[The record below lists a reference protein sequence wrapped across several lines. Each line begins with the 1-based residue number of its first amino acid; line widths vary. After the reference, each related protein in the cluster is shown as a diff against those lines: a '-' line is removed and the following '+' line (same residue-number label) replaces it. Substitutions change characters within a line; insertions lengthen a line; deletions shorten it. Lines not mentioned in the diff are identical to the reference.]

1 MVKMKP
7 ASIRYS
13 LIAFMLSVIA
23 MPAYAQQTDW
33 IDGNR
38 LVLQTLDK
46 VTARIQTVDAVIG
59 EPVRFGTLEITP
71 HYCAFRPPELPP
83 DHSAFLE
90 IKGIALNAG
99 RSESQKDT
107 SQNSIKDI
115 ASDSLNPAQTV
126 FSGWMFASSPA
137 LSGLEHAV
145 YDVTLLNCSK

>member
-1 MVKMKP
+1 MKP

-13 LIAFMLSVIA
+13 LIAFLLSVIA

-90 IKGIALNAG
+90 IKDIALNAG

>member
-13 LIAFMLSVIA
+13 LVAFMLSAIA

-33 IDGNR
+33 IDGSQ

-90 IKGIALNAG
+90 IKDIALNAG
-99 RSESQKDT
+99 RSESQKGMT
-107 SQNSIKDI
+107 QNSIKDI

>member
-13 LIAFMLSVIA
+13 LIAFLLSVIA

-90 IKGIALNAG
+90 IKDIALNAG

>member
-1 MVKMKP
+1 MKP

-13 LIAFMLSVIA
+13 LIAFLLSVIA

-33 IDGNR
+33 IDGSR

-90 IKGIALNAG
+90 IKDIALNAG
-99 RSESQKDT
+99 RSESLKDT

>member
-1 MVKMKP
+1 MKP

-13 LIAFMLSVIA
+13 LIAFLLSVIA

-90 IKGIALNAG
+90 IKDIALNAG

-107 SQNSIKDI
+107 SQNSIRDI

>member
-1 MVKMKP
+1 MKP

-13 LIAFMLSVIA
+13 LIAFLLSVIA

-59 EPVRFGTLEITP
+59 EPVRFGTLEIIP

-90 IKGIALNAG
+90 IKDIALNAG

>member
-13 LIAFMLSVIA
+13 LVAFMLSAIT

-33 IDGNR
+33 IDGSQ

-83 DHSAFLE
+83 DHSSGASC
-90 IKGIALNAG
+90 K
-99 RSESQKDT
+99 SE
-107 SQNSIKDI
+107 
-115 ASDSLNPAQTV
+115 
-126 FSGWMFASSPA
+126 
-137 LSGLEHAV
+137 
-145 YDVTLLNCSK
+145 

>member
-1 MVKMKP
+1 
-7 ASIRYS
+7 
-13 LIAFMLSVIA
+13 MLSVIA

-90 IKGIALNAG
+90 IKDIALNAG

-115 ASDSLNPAQTV
+115 ASDSLNPFQTV

>member
-1 MVKMKP
+1 
-7 ASIRYS
+7 
-13 LIAFMLSVIA
+13 MLSVIA

-90 IKGIALNAG
+90 IKDIALNAG

-107 SQNSIKDI
+107 SQNSLKDI

>member
-1 MVKMKP
+1 
-7 ASIRYS
+7 
-13 LIAFMLSVIA
+13 MLSVIA

>member
-1 MVKMKP
+1 
-7 ASIRYS
+7 
-13 LIAFMLSVIA
+13 MLSAIA

-90 IKGIALNAG
+90 IKDIALNTG
-99 RSESQKDT
+99 RSESQKDI

>member
-1 MVKMKP
+1 
-7 ASIRYS
+7 
-13 LIAFMLSVIA
+13 MLSVIA

-90 IKGIALNAG
+90 IKEIALNAG

>member
-1 MVKMKP
+1 
-7 ASIRYS
+7 
-13 LIAFMLSVIA
+13 MLSAIA

-33 IDGNR
+33 IDGSQ

-83 DHSAFLE
+83 DHSAFFE
-90 IKGIALNAG
+90 IKDIALNAG
-99 RSESQKDT
+99 RSETQKDT